1 MKNVNDF
8 FGNAYIVA
16 GALKSILIILAIL
29 QLISVLLGGA
39 FVNDYAAF
47 TTILSFI
54 ELALIPISIVM
65 IIVNSLKANES
76 AKGYWLGL
84 IAIAMEFI
92 FPSFV
97 LFFLVFF
104 QCILFLKAGTLIKTG
119 GLDEKEIKN
128 IKNTE
133 WFYED
138 K

>member
-1 MKNVNDF
+1 
-8 FGNAYIVA
+8 
-16 GALKSILIILAIL
+16 
-29 QLISVLLGGA
+29 
-39 FVNDYAAF
+39 
-47 TTILSFI
+47 
-54 ELALIPISIVM
+54 M

-84 IAIAMEFI
+84 IAIAIEFI
-92 FPSFV
+92 FPSFL